1 MSLKINPE
9 MLEPCDLGGGV
20 MINVGGKIYANMKDA
35 FLDYLKIHNC
45 TTCNHVNS
53 CRTHDRGMVCLQWTK
68 VVCEHKFVNVRGSIV
83 MNDAPNTIHFKC
95 TKCGKIVYY
104 KKVEGELYG

>member
-68 VVCEHKFVNVRGSIV
+68 VVCEHKFVHVTMSGVPDKIS
-83 MNDAPNTIHFKC
+83 FKC
-95 TKCGKIVYY
+95 IKCGETVDY
-104 KKVEGELYG
+104 KKVEK